1 MRTSLHSLTL
11 PTYLCQ
17 RLARLAMQGSPPAAA
32 LGLALTFNV
41 LLRPQHAQHARPLT
55 QSS

>member
-1 MRTSLHSLTL
+1 VRTSLHSLTL